1 MIEVIIKVVLC
12 IVIAYLS
19 YILWLIVE
27 EDEDE

>member
-1 MIEVIIKVVLC
+1 MIEATIKVLLC